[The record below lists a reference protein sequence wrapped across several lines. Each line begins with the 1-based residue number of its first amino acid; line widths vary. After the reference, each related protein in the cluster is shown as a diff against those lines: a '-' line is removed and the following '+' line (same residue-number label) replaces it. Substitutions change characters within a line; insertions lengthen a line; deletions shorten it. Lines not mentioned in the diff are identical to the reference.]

1 MCKNVHFIA
10 GFWFWFF
17 FFPSDSAWAL
27 QRFGWGWLQ
36 RVGNKLG
43 TVEIKQQHLKT
54 WPHYLLPGRA
64 KIFLLVLTGFHGIF
78 YGKIQHPLLYYHSER
93 WVSWFFL
100 CVVGFFSKFT
110 GSVDTK
116 LLQLVLLCQWI
127 STSSQIQ
134 DDESPSR
141 NRKGVAVPSHPKH
154 VPIHTDAL
162 WCCTLCV
169 MNITLF
175 CFPRMCN

>member
-1 MCKNVHFIA
+1 MENVMERFSILCCTASLNA
-10 GFWFWFF
+10 GFLDFF
-17 FFPSDSAWAL
+17 
-27 QRFGWGWLQ
+27 G
-36 RVGNKLG
+36 
-43 TVEIKQQHLKT
+43 
-54 WPHYLLPGRA
+54 
-64 KIFLLVLTGFHGIF
+64 VLW
-78 YGKIQHPLLYYHSER
+78 E
-93 WVSWFFL
+93 
-100 CVVGFFSKFT
+100 FFSKFT

-162 WCCTLCV
+162 
-169 MNITLF
+169 
-175 CFPRMCN
+175 